1 MTIHRILVVALA
13 VFFECHSP
21 QEVMSDELRRLSGMV
36 NDFRSSLKVGYFKD
50 FLWQRLKDDTE
61 APD

>member
-1 MTIHRILVVALA
+1 MAIHRILVVALA

-21 QEVMSDELRRLSGMV
+21 QEVMSDELRGLSGMV

>member
-1 MTIHRILVVALA
+1 
-13 VFFECHSP
+13 
-21 QEVMSDELRRLSGMV
+21 VMSDELRRLSGMV